1 MRRQQSFFFSIG
13 VAAVAALVAL
23 TLTMPASAGT
33 GAVSVSGGLTLDTFG
48 NRLDIAARSTAD
60 GGATGYAELK
70 DGTSQLNNPNAPQ
83 IIRVR
88 ITCMIPLSAS
98 SVIVGGAVEGSS
110 PGVGTVEPFF
120 SFVLEDGGVG
130 APDKWTIFEQVSGV
144 CVDAFGPASETAV
157 GGNIVISSG

>member
-1 MRRQQSFFFSIG
+1 MRLNR
-13 VAAVAALVAL
+13 ALR
-23 TLTMPASAGT
+23 PA
-33 GAVSVSGGLTLDTFG
+33 
-48 NRLDIAARSTAD
+48 AD
-60 GGATGYAELK
+60 GGATGYAVLK
-70 DGTSQLNNPNAPQ
+70 SGTSQLNNPNAPEV
-83 IIRVR
+83 IRVR

-98 SVIVGGAVEGSS
+98 SVIVGGAVEGAS

-144 CVDAFGPASETAV
+144 CVDAFGPAFETAV